1 MLLQF
6 FVVWAFFPET
16 KGVALESMRAALAR
30 GARASPRTVAG
41 A

>member
-16 KGVALESMRAALAR
+16 KGVVLESMREALAK
-30 GARASPRTVAG
+30 GARPSPRSVAG
-41 A
+41 